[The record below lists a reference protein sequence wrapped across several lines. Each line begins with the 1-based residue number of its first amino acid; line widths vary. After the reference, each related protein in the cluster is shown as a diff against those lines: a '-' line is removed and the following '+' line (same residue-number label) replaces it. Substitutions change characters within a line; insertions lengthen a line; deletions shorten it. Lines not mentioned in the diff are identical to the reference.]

1 LVTDVLKVGAVVEYI
16 IAQVKV
22 LEFSQM

>member
-1 LVTDVLKVGAVVEYI
+1 MTDVLKVGAVVEYI

>member
-1 LVTDVLKVGAVVEYI
+1 VTDVLKVGAVVEYI

-22 LEFSQM
+22 LEFSPM